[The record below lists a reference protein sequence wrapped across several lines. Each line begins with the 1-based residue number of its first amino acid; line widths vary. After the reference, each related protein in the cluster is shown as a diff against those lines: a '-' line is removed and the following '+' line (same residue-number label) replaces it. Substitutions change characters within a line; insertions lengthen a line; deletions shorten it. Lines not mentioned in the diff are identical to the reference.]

1 MGYSKNY
8 IMYWGGVTS
17 SIIAYAYFCV
27 NTHDSQIL
35 QKSLLLFV
43 HFHQIER
50 YILNNR
56 TLLTEGRKIILNFLL
71 CRHHPECTSFGCNKR
86 SCRICKL

>member
-8 IMYWGGVTS
+8 IMYWGVTS

-35 QKSLLLFV
+35 QKSLWLFV
-43 HFHQIER
+43 HFHQIQC
-50 YILNNR
+50 ID
-56 TLLTEGRKIILNFLL
+56 KCMLL
-71 CRHHPECTSFGCNKR
+71 CNRLLFALKQRFEFFSSDLFLYKK
-86 SCRICKL
+86 KLGTPV